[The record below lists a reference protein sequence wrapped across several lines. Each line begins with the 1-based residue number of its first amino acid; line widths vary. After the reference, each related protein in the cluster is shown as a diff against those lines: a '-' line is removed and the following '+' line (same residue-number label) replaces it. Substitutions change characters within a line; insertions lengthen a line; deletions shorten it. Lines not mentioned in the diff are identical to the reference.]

1 MSKAFSG
8 WLSVSRLRLIGA
20 GSIAAG
26 VIDLVYAVAFN
37 GRAGIPAI
45 VIPQS
50 VASGLLGVSA
60 FHGGMATA
68 AVGLLLHFGILFV
81 AATVYFSFSRK
92 LKVLIV
98 RPAISGALFG
108 LAIYLVMHAV
118 VLPLSE
124 APKFKSTTASTIS
137 DLIVHMALIGPII
150 AFAAHRS
157 FMRQAPE
164 LATE

>member
-1 MSKAFSG
+1 MIKAFSG
-8 WLSVSRLRLIGA
+8 WLSVSRLCLIGA

-26 VIDLVYAVAFN
+26 AIDLVYAIAFN
-37 GRAGIPAI
+37 SRAGIPAI

-50 VASGLLGVSA
+50 VASGLLGISA
-60 FHGGMATA
+60 FHGGIATA
-68 AVGLLLHFGILFV
+68 AVGLLLHFGILF
-81 AATVYFSFSRK
+81 AAAAVYFAFSRK
-92 LKVLIV
+92 LNVLIA

-108 LAIYLVMHAV
+108 LAIYMVMHVV

-137 DLIVHMALIGPII
+137 DLIVHIALIGPII

-157 FMRQAPE
+157 YMRQVPE
-164 LATE
+164 LVRE